1 MPNGSFDPLRIRP
14 YAPRPTPAPAPA
26 PADSGGPGAVGPYAS
41 TPEGAA
47 GAGFGGGS
55 TPEAATELM
64 AAVPAAQ
71 AGPPTAPEPNTPAY
85 GIPVPP
91 PAEQTVQLSPV
102 VPHPRR
108 TGSTRRNRLRIPLIA
123 GGGVLAAGAVAL
135 SLGVFTGSGK
145 GDAVLLDP
153 GPSAPAVSVA
163 PVGPSDGP
171 TGGTPSPSAS
181 ASQSASATA
190 SRSAS
195 PSASASP
202 SPTASRS
209 SAAAPAPSATTG
221 RPATPAPPPPAKPA
235 TLRSGDS
242 GPEVEK
248 LQRLLAA
255 QGLYRGR
262 FDGHYG
268 HSVERAVDNFQ
279 FYNDINEDPPGVY
292 GPATRRALEG

>member
-1 MPNGSFDPLRIRP
+1 M
-14 YAPRPTPAPAPA
+14 
-26 PADSGGPGAVGPYAS
+26 
-41 TPEGAA
+41 
-47 GAGFGGGS
+47 
-55 TPEAATELM
+55 
-64 AAVPAAQ
+64 
-71 AGPPTAPEPNTPAY
+71 
-85 GIPVPP
+85 
-91 PAEQTVQLSPV
+91 
-102 VPHPRR
+102 
-108 TGSTRRNRLRIPLIA
+108 PLIA

-153 GPSAPAVSVA
+153 RPSAPAISVA

-171 TGGTPSPSAS
+171 TGETASPSAS
-181 ASQSASATA
+181 ASHSASASA

-195 PSASASP
+195 PSAA

-209 SAAAPAPSATTG
+209 SSPAPAPSATTG
-221 RPATPAPPPPAKPA
+221 RPAGPTTPPPAPKPV

-248 LQRLLAA
+248 LQRLLAD

-262 FDGHYG
+262 FDGRYG
-268 HSVERAVDNFQ
+268 HSVERAVDDFQ
-279 FYNDINEDPPGVY
+279 FYNDVEGDPPGVY

>member
-1 MPNGSFDPLRIRP
+1 MWPQH
-14 YAPRPTPAPAPA
+14 PT
-26 PADSGGPGAVGPYAS
+26 GTGPGAPAY
-41 TPEGAA
+41 
-47 GAGFGGGS
+47 GGGS

-64 AAVPAAQ
+64 AAVPAPQ
-71 AGPPTAPEPNTPAY
+71 TGPPTAPEPHTPAY

-108 TGSTRRNRLRIPLIA
+108 AGSTRRNRLRVPLIA

-145 GDAVLLDP
+145 GDALLLDP

-171 TGGTPSPSAS
+171 TGETPSPSVS
-181 ASQSASATA
+181 ASPSASATA

-221 RPATPAPPPPAKPA
+221 RPATPAPPPPPAKPA

-262 FDGHYG
+262 FDGRYG
-268 HSVERAVDNFQ
+268 HSVERAVDDFQ